1 MSPAPSPS
9 LVLVEVKT
17 SWAHRARPATGTP
30 KLLAGG
36 ASMIYV
42 RSRRSLMT
50 LGASGLSLA
59 LAFALLAVG
68 ATRLPGGWV
77 AAIALAAGS
86 LGGGVGAAW
95 AGLQLRSWPLGKLGL
110 FRDRLVVIQGRHE
123 LRAIWSLM
131 ETVTLSDPGS

>member
-17 SWAHRARPATGTP
+17 SWAHRARPVTCTP

-42 RSRRSLMT
+42 RSRRSLVT

-86 LGGGVGAAW
+86 LGGGLVPAW
-95 AGLQLRSWPLGKLGL
+95 AVLQLRSCPLAHLAL
-110 FRDRLVVIQGRHE
+110 FRHRL
-123 LRAIWSLM
+123 
-131 ETVTLSDPGS
+131 